1 MNDVIE
7 FAKARPHVKFR
18 HFFKPSH
25 TLDWSLREIKFNNKT
40 TWKYQE
46 QGRNDA
52 NEAVEDSTKHSFTG
66 ALSDIKATI

>member
-40 TWKYQE
+40 NWKY
-46 QGRNDA
+46 
-52 NEAVEDSTKHSFTG
+52 
-66 ALSDIKATI
+66 